1 MKEISRDNSMK
12 RKAKIRAM
20 IMILCLAVMTSMMP
34 VTGMTDKVSA
44 AEEGQNAADTDVHIE
59 EIDAVDLSFT
69 EPKCGYQG
77 APAISVKQ
85 AAGYTVS
92 KTDPGYWYER
102 PVHKDD
108 KKYTGKLKGG
118 KSYYAVIYLEAS
130 DSYSFASKPVSG
142 EGYSEYTGSFKVNGK
157 TIKPATKRYYEGSKI
172 LALAFNVNVEHTWDS
187 GVITKQPT
195 AQSDGVRTYTC
206 RGCNATRTVAIPK
219 TAARNGE
226 GGSPVG
232 RGADKVAAEKYIL
245 SRAADADMAGT
256 KVAPMMLKAAKR
268 TKKAIVLKWNPVSGA
283 VRYGVYGT
291 KCGKKY
297 KMLKLGEVT
306 GTRFNVRKI
315 KRKLQKTY
323 YKFVVVAYDAQGRVL
338 QTTKTVHISPK
349 GNKKKSVYKGVF
361 LKVRAGSKY
370 QNVRSLTLSAGE
382 SLKLKYGPVL
392 FKKTKVIRHV
402 KIRFESSDTGVAAV
416 TRKGKITAVKAGTC
430 RIYAY
435 AQNGVCKTLTVNVK

>member
-20 IMILCLAVMTSMMP
+20 IMALCLVVMTSMMP
-34 VTGMTDKVSA
+34 VAGMADKVS
-44 AEEGQNAADTDVHIE
+44 AADTDVHIE
-59 EIDAVDLSFT
+59 EIDAVDMSFT

-85 AAGYTVS
+85 DAGYAIS

-102 PVHKDD
+102 PVHKND

-118 KSYYAVIYLEAS
+118 KSYYAVIYLEAD

-172 LALAFNVNVEHTWDS
+172 LALAFNVNIEHTWDS

-206 RGCNATRTVAIPK
+206 TGCNATRTVAIPK
-219 TAARNGE
+219 TAAKNGE

-283 VRYGVYGT
+283 SRYGVYGT

-297 KMLKLGEVT
+297 KMIKLGEVT
-306 GTRFNVRKI
+306 GTRFNVKKI

-382 SLKLKYGPVL
+382 SVKLKYGPVL
-392 FKKTKVIRHV
+392 FKKTKVVRHV

-435 AQNGVCKTLTVNVK
+435 AQNGVGKTLTVNVK

>member
-1 MKEISRDNSMK
+1 MKEISKDNSTK

-20 IMILCLAVMTSMMP
+20 IMALCLAVMTSMMP
-34 VTGMTDKVSA
+34 VAGMADKVS
-44 AEEGQNAADTDVHIE
+44 AADTDVHIE

-85 AAGYTVS
+85 DAGYAVS

-102 PVHKDD
+102 PVHKND

-118 KSYYAVIYLEAS
+118 KSYYAVIYLEAD

-206 RGCNATRTVAIPK
+206 TGCNATRTVAIPK
-219 TAARNGE
+219 TAAKNGE

-268 TKKAIVLKWNPVSGA
+268 TKKAIVLK
-283 VRYGVYGT
+283 
-291 KCGKKY
+291 
-297 KMLKLGEVT
+297 
-306 GTRFNVRKI
+306 
-315 KRKLQKTY
+315 
-323 YKFVVVAYDAQGRVL
+323 
-338 QTTKTVHISPK
+338 
-349 GNKKKSVYKGVF
+349 
-361 LKVRAGSKY
+361 
-370 QNVRSLTLSAGE
+370 
-382 SLKLKYGPVL
+382 
-392 FKKTKVIRHV
+392 
-402 KIRFESSDTGVAAV
+402 
-416 TRKGKITAVKAGTC
+416 
-430 RIYAY
+430 
-435 AQNGVCKTLTVNVK
+435 